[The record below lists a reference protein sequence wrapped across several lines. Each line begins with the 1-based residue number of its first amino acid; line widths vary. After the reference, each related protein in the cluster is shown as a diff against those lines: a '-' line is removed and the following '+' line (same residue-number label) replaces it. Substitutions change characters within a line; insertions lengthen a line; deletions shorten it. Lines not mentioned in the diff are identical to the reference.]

1 MRVLDLP
8 RCPACGAER
17 FDHFQLGP
25 GAPLRRC
32 TACATVSA
40 ETYADPEEVYGDGYM
55 LGDRGPFGVDV
66 RHPTYQAYL
75 ARVARRRIAM
85 IERATGTRNGT
96 LLDVGCGTGEVL
108 AAARDRGWHTRG
120 VEPERTGAQMA
131 RERGLDVTVA
141 TLEESGLPERSYDVV
156 SAFHVLEHLADSRS
170 FLRSLV
176 RWARPGGAVVVEVP
190 NWQGVKRRRLGA
202 DWHDLRPGEHL
213 VHFTPKT
220 LDAVMR
226 AAGITPIARRTPA
239 YIGPP
244 QTLDHALADLVRHG
258 RYRRLVQP
266 LSRVR
271 VVDGAQARF
280 PTRTGW
286 AVLRATEAVYDRA
299 GVGTVVFCV
308 GTVV

>member
-32 TACATVSA
+32 RGCATVSA
-40 ETYADPEEVYGDGYM
+40 ATYADPGEVYGDGYM
-55 LGDRGPFGVDV
+55 LGRRGPFGVDV

-75 ARVARRRIAM
+75 ARVAHRRISM
-85 IERATGTRNGT
+85 IERAIGARGGS
-96 LLDVGCGTGEVL
+96 LLDVGCGAGEVL
-108 AAARDRGWHTRG
+108 AAAHDRGWRTQG
-120 VEPERTGAQMA
+120 VEPEGTGAEVA
-131 RERGLDVTVA
+131 RARGLDVVVA

-156 SAFHVLEHLADSRS
+156 SAFHVLEHLPDSRA
-170 FLRSLV
+170 FLGSLA

-190 NWQGVKRRRLGA
+190 NWRGVPRRRLGA
-202 DWHDLRPGEHL
+202 DWRDLRPGEHL
-213 VHFTPKT
+213 VHFTPQT
-220 LDAVMR
+220 LTSVMR
-226 AAGITPIARRTPA
+226 ASGIAPVAVRTPA

-244 QTLDHALADLVRHG
+244 QTLDHALNDLVRHG
-258 RYRRLVQP
+258 RYRRLVSP
-266 LSRVR
+266 LSHRRTVN
-271 VVDGAQARF
+271 GAQARF

-286 AVLRATEAVYDRA
+286 AVLRATEAAYDRA

-308 GTVV
+308 GTVA